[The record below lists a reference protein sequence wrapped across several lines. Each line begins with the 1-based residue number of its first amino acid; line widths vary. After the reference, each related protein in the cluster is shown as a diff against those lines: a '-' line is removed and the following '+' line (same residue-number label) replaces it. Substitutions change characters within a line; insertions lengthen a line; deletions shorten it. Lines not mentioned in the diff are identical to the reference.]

1 MSSIGPQIPPHL
13 AKRKRSLSQTDD
25 LPPTKIAAPALN
37 HDEIDIDSDDDDN
50 LGPQIPEI
58 ATSSTLLPASAST
71 VTANK
76 DEISLDD
83 DSDSDSGSQP
93 VAKAPTASEPKVI
106 GPTFPSPLRVLGPT
120 MPPATLCKKP
130 PGTPTN
136 AYPEPDPN
144 PGSDIDSDSDS
155 DDGYGPALP
164 TAGAT
169 AHQFI
174 ATTAAIAESEQKS
187 SIPKRDAWMLA
198 PPTESGSRAPDPTKI
213 KSRGFA
219 SGRGA
224 SVPKSAGISSIWTET
239 PDEKRRR
246 LENAVL
252 GRADESD
259 VKQKVTVPSAAD
271 EQKEQERRRKIAEYT
286 QQTRGKSLYEERQEA
301 LKSTKGRSGIE
312 EEDDPS
318 KRAFDIKKDMAIGG
332 RLGQGDKK
340 KLVSKAANF
349 GDRFQKGSYL

>member
-1 MSSIGPQIPPHL
+1 MSSIGPQIPAQL
-13 AKRKRSLSQTDD
+13 SKRKRSSSEADD
-25 LPPTKIAAPALN
+25 LPLTKIATPARN
-37 HDEIDIDSDDDDN
+37 EDEIDIGSDSKSDDGF
-50 LGPQIPEI
+50 GPQIPKN
-58 ATSSTLLPASAST
+58 APSSGPTLPPTGAVKANT
-71 VTANK
+71 NK

-83 DSDSDSGSQP
+83 DSDSDSGP
-93 VAKAPTASEPKVI
+93 KPAAKEQSAPASKVI
-106 GPTFPSPLRVLGPT
+106 GPTLPPSARVLGPT
-120 MPPATLCKKP
+120 MPPAPLSGKP
-130 PGTPTN
+130 DCNLPN
-136 AYPEPDPN
+136 ADNE
-144 PGSDIDSDSDS
+144 SDSDSDS

-164 TAGAT
+164 TAAS
-169 AHQFI
+169 ASRQ
-174 ATTAAIAESEQKS
+174 AVAAMADISDSEQQS
-187 SIPKRDAWMLA
+187 SAPKRDAWMLA

-224 SVPKSAGISSIWTET
+224 SAPKTVGISSIWTET
-239 PDEKRRR
+239 PEEKRRR

-259 VKQKVTVPSAAD
+259 AKQHVAVPSEA
-271 EQKEQERRRKIAEYT
+271 EQRREQERRRQIADYT

-301 LKSTKGRSGIE
+301 LKSAKGDGSVE

-332 RLGQGDKK
+332 RLGQGDKRQ
-340 KLVSKAANF
+340 LISKAANF